1 MEARYTTLFNI
12 LKGCML
18 FSSIALVGCGG
29 GGNDT
34 TTTTSASS
42 SSASSSSTSST
53 SSSSSSAAPIAQALK
68 VLYVGDA
75 SLVVEWDHPMYDI
88 VEKGDKF
95 TITVNGQLVETVN
108 KNVAYLSGFSPEQK
122 LDIQV
127 DGAGKRF
134 TGSFVTREATEVVN
148 VTTYGAKGDGT
159 TDDTNAIQ
167 QAINYLG
174 LRAGGRVVVP
184 AGRYRIRPL
193 ELKSNVTLDLASAN
207 TTLEATENATII
219 QEQTDTID
227 PAVGWSWIAPKDTQ
241 GRLLG
246 TWEGW
251 PRRQKQPLIGAF
263 YAQNVGLIGKGT
275 IEGHGEL
282 WRVPSGTK
290 PWTHQNNF
298 RARLISFIGS
308 SNVTIAGVTAKNSPV
323 WTTHLL
329 LTNNSRILD
338 YTVRNPL
345 NGPNTDGIDLES
357 TDNILVSGYD
367 VVTGDDGLVIKA
379 GRHPANLGWQQFWKP
394 AKNIT
399 VRNMRAHIGGETDP
413 ALISQTDSA
422 ISFGSEMSAGIE
434 SIKISNMFVTGFDD
448 AFQLRTNASEVIQK
462 RMPGQLPLV
471 TLDPNNPADLI
482 DFYDW
487 ATAKTKVDL
496 RKFHG
501 RGGYIKDVLVEDVW
515 TTKMRT
521 YVVKGDLW
529 WDRAWNN
536 DLNNKTQVAGGVAPF
551 AFETAIP
558 LDGRAPTVQ
567 NITFR
572 RLTGYSLDYQE
583 DVAGAGF
590 KTVVTMRGWKGNEPD
605 NIRFEDSV
613 FYRKDIGNKLAADDA
628 RNGAFEVFVNTK
640 NAVISN
646 VQTYGFNS
654 KPYTSKYLTDRES
667 AVANSTMINPANTNN
682 QGMVVTGSSI
692 SAF

>member
-1 MEARYTTLFNI
+1 MEARYTTLSSV
-12 LKGCML
+12 LKGCL
-18 FSSIALVGCGG
+18 VFSTVALIGCGG
-29 GGNDT
+29 NGNNE
-34 TTTTSASS
+34 
-42 SSASSSSTSST
+42 
-53 SSSSSSAAPIAQALK
+53 SAAAADTPAAPLELK
-68 VLYVGDA
+68 ALYVGDG
-75 SLVVEWDHPMYDI
+75 SVVVEWDHPMYDF

-95 TITVNGQLVETVN
+95 TITVNGQVVETAVN
-108 KNVAYLSGFSPEQK
+108 KNVAYLSGFKPAQK

-127 DGAGKRF
+127 NGAGKRF
-134 TGSFVTREATEVVN
+134 AGSFTTSATVEVVD
-148 VTTYGAKGDGT
+148 VTAYGAKGDGT
-159 TDDTNAIQ
+159 TDDTLAIQ
-167 QAINYLG
+167 QAVNDVAS
-174 LRAGGRVVVP
+174 RAGGRVVVP

-193 ELKSNVTLDLASAN
+193 ELKSNVTLDLASTN
-207 TTLEATENATII
+207 TMLEATENNTLI
-219 QEQTDTID
+219 QESTDTID
-227 PAVGWSWIAPKDTQ
+227 PAVGWSWIQPKDAQ
-241 GRLLG
+241 GRILS

-329 LTNNSRILD
+329 LTTDSRILD

-345 NGPNTDGIDLES
+345 DGPNTDGIDLES
-357 TDNILVSGYD
+357 TDNVLVSGYD

-379 GRHPANLGWQQFWKP
+379 GRHPANLGWEQHWKP
-394 AKNIT
+394 SKNIT
-399 VRNMRAHIGGETDP
+399 VRNMRAHVGSETDP
-413 ALISQTDSA
+413 NMIAKTDSA

-434 SIKISNMFVTGFDD
+434 SVKVSNLFVTGFED
-448 AFQLRTNASEVIQK
+448 AFQLRTNSSEVIQA
-462 RMPGQLPLV
+462 RMPGGVPLAV
-471 TLDPNNPADLI
+471 LSASNPADLI

-487 ATAKTKVDL
+487 ATAKSKVDA
-496 RKFHG
+496 RKAYG
-501 RGGYIKDVLVEDVW
+501 RGGFIKDILVEDVW
-515 TTKMRT
+515 TTKMRS
-521 YVVKGDLW
+521 YVIKGDLW

-536 DLNNKTQVAGGVAPF
+536 SMANNKTEVNGGTSPF
-551 AFETAIP
+551 AFETTVP
-558 LDGRAPTVQ
+558 TDGRSPTIQ

-572 RLTGYSLDYQE
+572 RLTGYNLDYQE

-590 KTVVTMRGWKGNEPD
+590 KTVVTMRGWKGNEPT
-605 NIRFEDSV
+605 NIRLEDSV
-613 FYRKDIGNKLAADDA
+613 FYRKDLGNKLAADDN

-654 KPYTSKYLTDRES
+654 KPYTSKYLSTREGG
-667 AVANSTMINPANTNN
+667 VANTTYINPSNTNN
-682 QGMVVTGSSI
+682 QGMVVTNSSI
-692 SAF
+692 NAF